1 MNEPAVPNFRPCLGM
16 RCGHRQT
23 VLGNLLPG
31 GRFPHV
37 ARSHQLSLR
46 DGDLLVVH
54 DDMPADWKPQG
65 PVAVLVHGLGGD
77 HRSGYMVRIAA
88 KLKQRGVRVFRMDQR
103 GCGAAAFL
111 STRTAHAG
119 RSDDIA
125 DLLDW
130 VTSCCPGSKVS
141 LVGFSLG
148 GNAVLKL
155 AGETGSSIPWQLKL
169 VIAVAPPINLEYCA
183 VQLSRPRRRFYDRRF
198 VRQLCRQVRNRCQQ
212 MPAAEDL
219 PSGMRPRSVFE
230 FDDCYTSQV
239 NGFRDAVD
247 YYDQSSAGSRLDSIS
262 IETRILVAEDDPVVP
277 IEIFDDISY
286 PDCLRLLKTEHG
298 GHLGYLG
305 VKGVDRDRRWM
316 DWRIVDWVISS
327 VTG

>member
-1 MNEPAVPNFRPCLGM
+1 MNEPAFPEFRPCLLM

-31 GRFPHV
+31 GRFPYV
-37 ARSHQLSLR
+37 ARSHRLPLR

-54 DDMPADWKPQG
+54 DDMPSQWQPLD

-77 HRSGYMVRIAA
+77 HRSGYMVRVAA
-88 KLKQRGVRVFRMDQR
+88 KLNQQGVRVFRMDQR
-103 GCGAAAFL
+103 GCGAAEFM
-111 STRTAHAG
+111 SRKTAHAG

-130 VTSCCPGSKVS
+130 VTGCCPQAALT

-155 AGETGSSIPWQLKL
+155 AGETGLSAKWNLQS
-169 VIAVAPPINLEYCA
+169 VIAVAPPIDLERCA
-183 VQLSRPRRRFYDRRF
+183 ANLSRPQRRFYDRRF
-198 VRQLCRQVRNRCQQ
+198 VRQLCRQVRKRCQQ
-212 MPAAEDL
+212 MPAAEGL
-219 PSGMRPRSVFE
+219 PVGIRPRSVFE
-230 FDDCYTSQV
+230 FDDCYTSRV
-239 NGFRDAVD
+239 NGFQDALD
-247 YYDQSSAGSRLDSIS
+247 YYGQSSAGPWLKSIS
-262 IETRILVAEDDPVVP
+262 IDTKILVAEDDPVVP
-277 IEIFDDISY
+277 SEIFNRLPQS
-286 PDCLRLLKTEHG
+286 DCLRLFKTQHG

-316 DWRIVDWVISS
+316 DWRIVNWVISKS
-327 VTG
+327 SG

>member
-1 MNEPAVPNFRPCLGM
+1 MNDPIVPDFRPCLGM

-31 GRFPHV
+31 GRFPYV
-37 ARSHQLSLR
+37 ASSHHLSLR

-54 DDMPADWKPQG
+54 DDLPAGWRPQD

-111 STRTAHAG
+111 SARTAHAG

-125 DLLDW
+125 DFLDW
-130 VTSCCPGSKVS
+130 VTSHCPGSSLS

-155 AGETGSSIPWQLKL
+155 AGEAGRSVPWKLKL
-169 VIAVAPPINLEYCA
+169 VIAVAPPIDLEYCA

-198 VRQLCRQVRNRCQQ
+198 VRELCRQVRHRCQR
-212 MPAAEDL
+212 MPAAKGL
-219 PSGMRPRSVFE
+219 PSGARPRSVFE
-230 FDDCYTSQV
+230 FDDCYPSQV

-247 YYDQSSAGSRLDSIS
+247 YYEQSSAGPWLDSIS
-262 IETRILVAEDDPVVP
+262 VETRILVAKDDPVVP
-277 IEIFDDISY
+277 SEIFDDISH
-286 PDCLRLLKTEHG
+286 PGCLQLLKTEHG

-305 VKGVDRDRRWM
+305 VKGVDRDRRWL
-316 DWRIVDWVISS
+316 DWRIVDWVISAT
-327 VTG
+327 TG